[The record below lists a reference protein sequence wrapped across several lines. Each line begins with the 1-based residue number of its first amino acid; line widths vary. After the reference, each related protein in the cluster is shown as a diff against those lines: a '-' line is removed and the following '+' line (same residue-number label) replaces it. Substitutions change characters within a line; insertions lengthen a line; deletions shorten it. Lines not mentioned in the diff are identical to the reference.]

1 MSPTVTLSPVDE
13 ESIAPTVF
21 ALVDRGVLQRPSLAA
36 ELAGRSVRLE
46 LGYPTVRVSFGDEVV
61 VADDDGTPVDTVIS
75 SRLPDVSVLIAAPL
89 AAGLPNP
96 TRADGRA
103 ALARLADRR
112 VALQGSVGVGRR
124 FLQLL
129 SVSD

>member
-1 MSPTVTLSPVDE
+1 MSPAVTLSAVDG

-21 ALVDRGVLQRPSLAA
+21 ALVDRAVLHRPSVAA

-46 LGYPTVRVSFGDEVV
+46 LGYPPVRVSFGDDVV

-75 SRLPDVSVLIAAPL
+75 GRLPDLSVLIAAPL
-89 AAGLPNP
+89 AGGLPNP

-103 ALARLADRR
+103 ALARLADKR

-129 SVSD
+129 SVSS